1 MAEFREARVELG
13 RGELKSD
20 HRPLSRMSRVL
31 APAFLSCRCVNTTHC
46 PVFPVALFGCVQH
59 EHKEKE
65 VVFWFLCVRGTGQ
78 LVPCRKAVPTP
89 RLLLSVA
96 ESHRYTAACRR
107 DQCKA
112 KPCREF
118 DSHLNLFIFKV
129 PRALIEGGFQLCP
142 GISRLHG
149 LQLVYCNLKDK

>member
-20 HRPLSRMSRVL
+20 QRPLSRMSRVL

-65 VVFWFLCVRGTGQ
+65 VVFWFLYVRGTGQ

-96 ESHRYTAACRR
+96 ES
-107 DQCKA
+107 
-112 KPCREF
+112 CREF

>member
-1 MAEFREARVELG
+1 M
-13 RGELKSD
+13 
-20 HRPLSRMSRVL
+20 
-31 APAFLSCRCVNTTHC
+31 
-46 PVFPVALFGCVQH
+46 
-59 EHKEKE
+59 
-65 VVFWFLCVRGTGQ
+65 GQ

-89 RLLLSVA
+89 QLLLPGA
-96 ESHRYTAACRR
+96 ESHPYTAACRR